1 MSLVEFEE
9 WFDDEYSNYGKS
21 YKERYDERND
31 MYSSQ
36 FVDERYD
43 AFKAG
48 QQSQQ
53 GEVNKLQT
61 KIDAITKQRDSFIKA
76 HHIAMNDVC
85 ENKAKID
92 ELQKLRSL
100 DEMAINQLAQA
111 NQVWRTK
118 CDELQERIEE
128 VLIEMKNQ
136 LGDEDYY
143 GMERPNYDAMLY
155 ALRNIKDILKGN
167 KDEN

>member
-53 GEVNKLQT
+53 DKIDEVNEKHSEEKRILHNV
-61 KIDAITKQRDSFIKA
+61 IE
-76 HHIAMNDVC
+76 MNQ
-85 ENKAKID
+85 AKID
-92 ELQKLRSL
+92 ELQARVDKALYHL
-100 DEMAINQLAQA
+100 DFNHDNDKDIAIN
-111 NQVWRTK
+111 
-118 CDELQERIEE
+118 
-128 VLIEMKNQ
+128 
-136 LGDEDYY
+136 
-143 GMERPNYDAMLY
+143 
-155 ALRNIKDILKGN
+155 ILKGN
-167 KDEN
+167 EDEN

>member
-1 MSLVEFEE
+1 MSEFNNLVSMLN
-9 WFDDEYSNYGKS
+9 DK
-21 YKERYDERND
+21 ND

-61 KIDAITKQRDSFIKA
+61 KIDELNERNSEEKRILHNVIE
-76 HHIAMNDVC
+76 MNQ
-85 ENKAKID
+85 AKID
-92 ELQKLRSL
+92 ELKKLRSL
-100 DEMAINQLAQA
+100 DEMEINQLAQA

-118 CDELQERIEE
+118 CDELQARIDEALKL
-128 VLIEMKNQ
+128 VQKDCIE
-136 LGDEDYY
+136 Y
-143 GMERPNYDAMLY
+143 GVSDFLEKAM
-155 ALRNIKDILKGN
+155 DILKGN
-167 KDEN
+167 KDEK

>member
-61 KIDAITKQRDSFIKA
+61 KIDELNERNSEEKRILHNVIE
-76 HHIAMNDVC
+76 MNQT
-85 ENKAKID
+85 KID
-92 ELQKLRSL
+92 ELQ
-100 DEMAINQLAQA
+100 A
-111 NQVWRTK
+111 
-118 CDELQERIEE
+118 RIDE
-128 VLIEMKNQ
+128 VLKACDNLRTDLLRENHVEYDKGWKDCATSIYYQ
-136 LGDEDYY
+136 L
-143 GMERPNYDAMLY
+143 R
-155 ALRNIKDILKGN
+155 GN
-167 KDEN
+167 KT

>member
-1 MSLVEFEE
+1 MSEFDVNGYNSHEC
-9 WFDDEYSNYGKS
+9 DIHNHGYYLG
-21 YKERYDERND
+21 
-31 MYSSQ
+31 
-36 FVDERYD
+36 
-43 AFKAG
+43 A
-48 QQSQQ
+48 QSQQ
-53 GEVNKLQT
+53 A

-92 ELQKLRSL
+92 EIQKLRSL

-118 CDELQERIEE
+118 CDELHARIDEA
-128 VLIEMKNQ
+128 LIELELISCYRTGNS
-136 LGDEDYY
+136 D
-143 GMERPNYDAMLY
+143 NA
-155 ALRNIKDILKGN
+155 IDILKGN